1 MTRHGDIKAA
11 VAAAF
16 SAAADTYDDGAE
28 VQREVAERLA
38 LRIARLALPPRARIL
53 EIGCGTGFLT
63 RALARI
69 DARELVITD
78 IAPAMLARC
87 RINVRDAA
95 PDTAVEFLVMDGE
108 DPRVAGPFDL
118 ICASLAFQWFADL
131 PASLNRLAGLL
142 APGGHLAF
150 ATLAADSFQEWRAA
164 HRTAG
169 LEAAMHSYPM
179 PTVLSSM
186 LPHIAITED
195 RLQRRYADGVAFIEH
210 LKQIGAHMPEDNRR
224 LGPGALRSVL
234 RRFESGIDVTY
245 HVAYGTWRKPH
256 HCHPRA

>member
-1 MTRHGDIKAA
+1 MSQHADIKAA

-38 LRIARLALPPRARIL
+38 LRIARLPLPPRARIL

-95 PDTAVEFLVMDGE
+95 PETAVEFLVMDGE
-108 DPRVAGPFDL
+108 DPRVEGPFDL

-131 PASLNRLAGLL
+131 PASLARLAGLL

-150 ATLAADSFQEWRAA
+150 ATLAADSFCEWRAA
-164 HRTAG
+164 HSAAG
-169 LEAAMHSYPM
+169 LYAAMHNYP
-179 PTVLSSM
+179 PRAALSNM
-186 LPHIAITED
+186 LPEIAISED
-195 RLQRRYADGVAFIEH
+195 RLHRRYADGIAFLDH

-234 RRFESGIDVTY
+234 RGFAGGIDVTY
-245 HVAYGTWRKPH
+245 HVAYGTWSR
-256 HCHPRA
+256 R

>member
-1 MTRHGDIKAA
+1 MSQQRDIKAA

-38 LRIARLALPPRARIL
+38 LRIARLKLPPRARIL

-95 PDTAVEFLVMDGE
+95 PETAVEFLVMDGE
-108 DPRVAGPFDL
+108 KPCVEGPFDL

-131 PASLNRLAGLL
+131 PRSLNGLAGLL

-150 ATLAADSFQEWRAA
+150 ATLAADSFQEWRNA

-169 LEAAMHSYPM
+169 LQAGTHLYP
-179 PTVLSSM
+179 LARDLADM
-186 LPHIAITED
+186 LPGMAVTED
-195 RLQRRYADGVAFIEH
+195 RLGRRYADGVAFVEH
-210 LKQIGAHMPEDNRR
+210 LKQIGAHMAEDNRR
-224 LGPGALRSVL
+224 LGAGALRSVL
-234 RRFESGIDVTY
+234 RRFEAGIEVTY
-245 HVAYGTWRKPH
+245 HVAYGTWSKP
-256 HCHPRA
+256 